1 MLIFFYVMKKQAKR
15 ELKYNIYNIAIVFKF
30 LRAANLYDKW
40 YEYLQ
45 TLAINKKY
53 NSYIYNPNRHWS
65 DYNTATKVFGI
76 TNFTYYLK
84 KECGIYPKH
93 DGLYVYEIFCEFQYY
108 LNKGKIEEAYNYARN
123 AFIRK
128 I

>member
-1 MLIFFYVMKKQAKR
+1 MKKQAKR

-40 YEYLQ
+40 HEYLQ
-45 TLAINKKY
+45 ALEIHKEYKRFKY
-53 NSYIYNPNRHWS
+53 RPNRHWS
-65 DYNTATKVFGI
+65 DYKTATQVFGK
-76 TNFTYYLK
+76 TNFTTYLE

-93 DGLYVYEIFCEFQYY
+93 DDLYVYEIFGEFQYY

-128 I
+128 VHRTKKC